1 MKAKK
6 KMKKMKAKNKM
17 KKKRLKTEEKE
28 EQNVLDKN
36 KKGRKQWWKR
46 KQGKTI

>member
-6 KMKKMKAKNKM
+6 KMMKAKNKM

-28 EQNVLDKN
+28 EQNVVDKN
-36 KKGRKQWWKR
+36 KRCK
-46 KQGKTI
+46 